1 MNTKKIIS
9 ILAFAMLIL
18 TAYQCGDK
26 NATTAQAA
34 ANSTGT
40 AAPAAAPTAMP
51 ASNKPA
57 PVKKSG
63 SFVLNGNFT
72 GAENLQLFFDKSSLT
87 NSNQVI
93 DKTSIDG
100 SGNFELVVSD
110 GIEAGVYRFRI
121 GAQKGFLILDAK
133 DTNVKVSGDLQ
144 NINKFQ
150 YQVEGSQATKEFMS
164 NMTDLSAGGTKRP
177 TMEDVVAKIKSA
189 SSPLTAAWLAHTFF
203 AGNEM
208 GLDAQKVAM
217 SKMVAAYPGT
227 QMTRDLQNLVNTNEA
242 KIKQRQA
249 LEKIKVGE
257 LAPDIALKSPDGKT
271 YKLSQLK
278 GKVVLLDFWA
288 SWCGPCRR
296 ENPNVV
302 SNYNKYNSQGFEVFS
317 VSLDGVNPRIKSR
330 LQPDQLA
337 QQEESAKTKWKSAIQ
352 KDGLKWKY
360 HVSDLQHWGSPIAK
374 EYGIS
379 SIPKTFLIDRNGKIA
394 AINPR
399 GPALEPAVQKLL

>member
-26 NATTAQAA
+26 ATSADTSGGAA
-34 ANSTGT
+34 SSSSAV
-40 AAPAAAPTAMP
+40 PT
-51 ASNKPA
+51 SNKPA

-63 SFVLNGNFT
+63 SFILNGAVNN
-72 GAENLQLFFDKSSLT
+72 AENLQLFFDQSSLT

-93 DKTSIDG
+93 DKVQIDG

-110 GIEAGVYRFRI
+110 GIEPGVYRIRI
-121 GAQKGFLILDAK
+121 GAQKAILILDAN
-133 DTNVKVSGDLQ
+133 DTTVKISGDLQ
-144 NINKFQ
+144 NFNKFG
-150 YQVEGSQATKEFMS
+150 YNVEGSPASMEFANSMKGFV
-164 NMTDLSAGGTKRP
+164 DGGKRP
-177 TMEDVVAKIKSA
+177 SMEEVVAKAKSVQ
-189 SSPLTAAWLAHTFF
+189 SPIAATWIAHSMF

-208 GLDAQKVAM
+208 GIAAQKAALAKM
-217 SKMVAAYPGT
+217 STTYPNL
-227 QMTRDLQNLVNTNEA
+227 QLTRDLQNMVNTNDA
-242 KIKQRQA
+242 KIKQREA
-249 LEKIKVGE
+249 MEKIKVGE
-257 LAPDIALKSPDGKT
+257 QAPDIALKSPDGKT

-302 SNYNKYNSQGFEVFS
+302 SNYNKYNKKGFEVFS
-317 VSLDGVNPRIKSR
+317 VSLDGVNPRVKGR
-330 LQPDQLA
+330 LSAEQLA
-337 QQEESAKTKWKSAIQ
+337 QQEAGAKTKWKSAIQ

-379 SIPKTFLIDRNGKIA
+379 SIPKTFLIGRDGKIA

-399 GPALEPAVQKLL
+399 GAALEPALQQLL

>member
-9 ILAFAMLIL
+9 IFAFAMLIL

-26 NATTAQAA
+26 NTTTAQAS
-34 ANSTGT
+34 ANATGNS
-40 AAPAAAPTAMP
+40 AAATPTAVS

-63 SFVLNGNFT
+63 SFVLNGNFS

-93 DKTSIDG
+93 DKTPIDG

-121 GAQKGFLILDAK
+121 GAQKGFLVLDSK
-133 DTNVKVSGDLQ
+133 DTNVKISGDLQ

-150 YQVEGSQATKEFMS
+150 YQVEGSAASKEFMA
-164 NMTDLSAGGTKRP
+164 NMTALSAGGTKRP
-177 TMEDVVAKIKSA
+177 SMEDVVAKIKSA
-189 SSPLTAAWLAHTFF
+189 ASPLTATWLAHTFF

-208 GLDAQKVAM
+208 GLDAQKAAM
-217 SKMVAAYPGT
+217 SKMVATYPTT
-227 QMTRDLQNLVNTNEA
+227 QMTKDLQNLVNQNDA

-249 LEKIKVGE
+249 MEKIKVGE
-257 LAPDIALKSPDGKT
+257 QAPDIALQSPDGKT

-302 SNYNKYNSQGFEVFS
+302 SNYNKYNSKGFEVFS
-317 VSLDGVNPRIKSR
+317 VSLDGVNPRIKGR

-337 QQEESAKTKWKSAIQ
+337 QQEAGAKTKWKSAIQ

-360 HVSDLQHWGSPIAK
+360 HVSDLQHWGSPVAK